1 MIASIFLTRGSLPA
15 YHMHGTR
22 KKRHGLMLQCGEC
35 NFPAKPLP
43 HFAGNRA
50 VNMKKAIILSA
61 GQGSRLGHL
70 TDNKPK
76 CLIEF
81 NGRTLLDR
89 QLDALAA
96 NSIDEVVVVTG
107 FRDDQIEGALAR
119 RGDIGPRVRTV
130 YNPFYKVAD
139 NLGSLFVA
147 REEIAGDVLV
157 WNGDTLV
164 SEELMAR
171 VVGNQTQDGIC
182 VTIDRKDGYD
192 EDDMKVVVDD
202 AGRLHAIGKRLDLA
216 EVNAE
221 SIGLLAF
228 RGAGAQTFRHAI
240 ERAIRT
246 SEGTTIWYLRV
257 IHQIAQEAPV
267 WTLDINGH
275 EWGEVDFPEDVESA
289 QALTARW
296 DAIRK
301 PVAA

>member
-1 MIASIFLTRGSLPA
+1 
-15 YHMHGTR
+15 
-22 KKRHGLMLQCGEC
+22 
-35 NFPAKPLP
+35 
-43 HFAGNRA
+43 
-50 VNMKKAIILSA
+50 MKKAIILSA

-76 CLIEF
+76 CLIDF

-96 NSIDEVVVVTG
+96 NGVEEAVVVTG
-107 FRDDQIEGALAR
+107 FRDDQIEAALKR
-119 RGDIGPRVRTV
+119 RGDVSPRVRTI

-147 REEIAGDVLV
+147 KAEIEGDVLV

-171 VVGNQTQDGIC
+171 VVGNRDQQGIC

-202 AGRLHAIGKRLDLA
+202 AGRLHSIGKRLDLG

-221 SIGLLAF
+221 LIGLLAF

-246 SEGTTIWYLRV
+246 AEGTTIWYLRV

-289 QALTARW
+289 QALAARW
-296 DAIRK
+296 DAQRK
-301 PVAA
+301 AKAA